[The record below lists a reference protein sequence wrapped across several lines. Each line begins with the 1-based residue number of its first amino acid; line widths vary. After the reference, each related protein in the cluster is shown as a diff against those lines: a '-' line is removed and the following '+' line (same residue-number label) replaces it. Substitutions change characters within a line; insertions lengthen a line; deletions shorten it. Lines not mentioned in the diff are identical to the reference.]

1 MKRLIV
7 AAVVSLLGFT
17 SARAADISR
26 IVVGFPAGQATDIIA
41 RLIAERIGPILGETF
56 IVENRPGQGGSI
68 ALAQLAKTQ
77 ADGKTLVLA
86 PLASLV
92 ANPHLYRS
100 VGYDTMKDFAPVT
113 LVCDL
118 PILFVVNPS
127 LPVKNVAEL
136 IAYAKANPDKIN
148 YSSSGNGTLSH
159 LGMEDFKRRAGIS
172 LMHVPYRGSPPAMT
186 DLVAGVV
193 SVGMDTVTVTQ
204 PFVQAGSLRAIA
216 SAYSQRIPSLPDV
229 PTLAEQ
235 GFPGFGI
242 AAWIGFVAPAGT
254 PKERIDALNAA
265 VSKVVQSEEIAE
277 KFATLG
283 TISRL
288 MGPADFAEFIK
299 AENARWSEVVRA
311 SGARVD

>member
-1 MKRLIV
+1 MKRLIL
-7 AAVVSLLGFT
+7 AAAILLLGFA
-17 SARAADISR
+17 SASAAEVSR
-26 IVVGFPAGQATDIIA
+26 IVVGFPPGQATDIVA
-41 RLIAERIGPILGETF
+41 RLVAERIGPILGETF

-77 ADGKTLVLA
+77 ADGRTLVLA

-92 ANPHLYRS
+92 ANPHLYKS
-100 VGYDTMKDFAPVT
+100 VGYDTLKDFAPVT

-118 PILFVVNPS
+118 PLLFVVNPD

-159 LGMEDFKRRAGIS
+159 LGMEDFKRRAGVS
-172 LMHVPYRGSPPAMT
+172 LTHVPYRGSPPAMT

-193 SVGMDTVTVTQ
+193 GAGMDTVTVTQ

-216 SAYSQRIPSLPDV
+216 SAYSQRIAGLPDL

-265 VSKVVQSEEIAE
+265 VSKVVKTAEIAE

-283 TISRL
+283 VIQRL
-288 MGPADFAEFIK
+288 MGSEECDAFIRS
-299 AENARWSEVVRA
+299 ENERWSAVVKA
-311 SGARVD
+311 SGAKVE

>member
-7 AAVVSLLGFT
+7 AAALLVLGFA
-17 SARAADISR
+17 SARAAEISR

-68 ALAQLAKTQ
+68 ALAQLAKT
-77 ADGKTLVLA
+77 APDGRTLVLA
-86 PLASLV
+86 PLASMV
-92 ANPHLYRS
+92 ANPHLYKS
-100 VGYDTMKDFAPVT
+100 VGYDTLRDFAPVT

-136 IAYAKANPDKIN
+136 IAYARANPDKIN

-172 LMHVPYRGSPPAMT
+172 LMHVPYRGSPQAMT
-186 DLVAGVV
+186 DLVAGMV
-193 SVGMDTVTVTQ
+193 SIGMDTVTVTQ

-216 SAYSQRIPSLPDV
+216 SAYSQRITSLPDV

-235 GFPGFGI
+235 GFAGFGI

-254 PKERIDALNAA
+254 PQARIDALNAA
-265 VSKVVQSEEIAE
+265 VSKVVQTEEIAE

-283 TISRL
+283 VIQHL
-288 MGPADFAEFIK
+288 MGPAAFADFIK
-299 AENARWSEVVRA
+299 AENARWSEVVKA
-311 SGARVD
+311 SGAKVE

>member
-7 AAVVSLLGFT
+7 AAAALFLALT
-17 SARAADISR
+17 DAKAADISR
-26 IVVGFPAGQATDIIA
+26 IVVGFPAGQATDIVA

-77 ADGKTLVLA
+77 ADGRTLVLA

-92 ANPHLYRS
+92 ANPHLYKS
-100 VGYDTMKDFAPVT
+100 VGYDTLKDFAPVT
-113 LVCDL
+113 LVGDL

-193 SVGMDTVTVTQ
+193 SIGMDTVTVTQ

-216 SAYSQRIPSLPDV
+216 SAYSKRIAAFPDT

-254 PKERIDALNAA
+254 PKERIEAINNA
-265 VSKVVQSEEIAE
+265 VSKVVQTEEIAE
-277 KFATLG
+277 KFALLG
-283 TISRL
+283 VIQHL
-288 MGPADFAEFIK
+288 MGPAEFGEFIK
-299 AENARWSEVVRA
+299 SENSRWSAVVKA
-311 SGARVD
+311 TGAKVD

>member
-1 MKRLIV
+1 MKRLIL
-7 AAVVSLLGFT
+7 AVVAVVLGFA
-17 SARAADISR
+17 SAKAAEVSR
-26 IVVGFPAGQATDIIA
+26 IVVGFPPGQATDIVA

-77 ADGKTLVLA
+77 ADGRTLVLA

-92 ANPHLYRS
+92 ANPHLYKS
-100 VGYDTMKDFAPVT
+100 VGYDTLKDFAPVT

-118 PILFVVNPS
+118 PLLFVVNPE

-159 LGMEDFKRRAGIS
+159 LGMEDFKRRAGVG
-172 LMHVPYRGSPPAMT
+172 LTHVPYRGSPPAMT

-193 SVGMDTVTVTQ
+193 GAGMDTVTVTQ

-216 SAYSQRIPSLPDV
+216 SAYSQRISAFPDL

-242 AAWIGFVAPAGT
+242 AAWIGFVAPRGT
-254 PKERIDALNAA
+254 PTDRIEALNAA
-265 VSKVVQSEEIAE
+265 VSKVVKTTEIAE
-277 KFATLG
+277 KFAALG
-283 TISRL
+283 VIERL
-288 MGPADFAEFIK
+288 MGPAEFAAFI
-299 AENARWSEVVRA
+299 ASENERWSAVVKA
-311 SGARVD
+311 SGAKVE